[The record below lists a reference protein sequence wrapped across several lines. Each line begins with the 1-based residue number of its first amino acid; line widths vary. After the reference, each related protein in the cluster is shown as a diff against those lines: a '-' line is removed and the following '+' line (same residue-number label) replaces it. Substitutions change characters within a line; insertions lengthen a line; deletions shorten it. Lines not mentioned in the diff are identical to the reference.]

1 MGPRRVAC
9 RERILMKHITTM
21 VRQSAPSAL
30 CGGVFA
36 AAAREENEA

>member
-1 MGPRRVAC
+1 MGPRRVA
-9 RERILMKHITTM
+9 RSERILMKHSATM
-21 VRQSAPSAL
+21 VRRSAPSAL